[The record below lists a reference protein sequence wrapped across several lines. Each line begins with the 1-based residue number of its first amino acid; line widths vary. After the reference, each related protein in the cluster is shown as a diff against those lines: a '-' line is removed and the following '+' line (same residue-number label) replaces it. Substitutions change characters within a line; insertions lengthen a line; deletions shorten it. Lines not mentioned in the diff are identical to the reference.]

1 VARMGDRKGTYRDL
15 VGRPGG
21 KRLFG
26 RPRHRWEDIKMDLQ
40 GLRWGG
46 GGGLV
51 GLVWS
56 GKGQGGGEFE
66 WGKKPSGSIKR
77 GGIFF

>member
-1 VARMGDRKGTYRDL
+1 MGDRKGTYRDL

-46 GGGLV
+46 GGGV
-51 GLVWS
+51 GGIGLAQN
-56 GKGQGGGEFE
+56 GD
-66 WGKKPSGSIKR
+66 R
-77 GGIFF
+77 GGALVNGVMNLGIP

>member
-1 VARMGDRKGTYRDL
+1 MGDRKGTYRDL

-46 GGGLV
+46 GGVGWIGLAQNRDRWWA
-51 GLVWS
+51 LVNAVMNLRI
-56 GKGQGGGEFE
+56 
-66 WGKKPSGSIKR
+66 P
-77 GGIFF
+77 